1 MSYMYSTNCKWLEN
15 HRHKILRT
23 RAFAISLSTLSLLLL
38 REMPAGTARRLQKK
52 KASKC
57 RVIISII
64 ISTQSLLHLLRR
76 EKRAS
81 ERTESRV
88 LVGLLY
94 SKFSLTQERETARES
109 KENAPESEIGE

>member
-1 MSYMYSTNCKWLEN
+1 MYSTNRKWLEN

-23 RAFAISLSTLSLLLL
+23 RAFAISLSLLLL
-38 REMPAGTARRLQKK
+38 REMPAGKTRRLEKK
-52 KASKC
+52 RASKC

-94 SKFSLTQERETARES
+94 SKFSLPQERETARES

>member
-1 MSYMYSTNCKWLEN
+1 MYSTNCKWLEN

-23 RAFAISLSTLSLLLL
+23 RAFAISPYSLSTISLLLL
-38 REMPAGTARRLQKK
+38 REMPAGKTRRLEKK
-52 KASKC
+52 RASKC

-88 LVGLLY
+88 PVGLLY
-94 SKFSLTQERETARES
+94 SKFSIPQERETARES
-109 KENAPESEIGE
+109 KEKAPDSEIGE